1 MYLGIQVT
9 STGIS
14 ERNPLI
20 FLLEVMT
27 TGLVPADSQS
37 MIPFI
42 TSLRDSGGIAL
53 STMSSV
59 LGRLAIGSRLAQ
71 APSSKHAITL

>member
-14 ERNPLI
+14 DKNPLI
-20 FLLEVMT
+20 FLLEVIT

-42 TSLRDSGGIAL
+42 TSFRDSGGMAL
-53 STMSSV
+53 STISSV
-59 LGRLAIGSRLAQ
+59 LGRLAIGFRLAH
-71 APSSKHAITL
+71 APSTKHTATL